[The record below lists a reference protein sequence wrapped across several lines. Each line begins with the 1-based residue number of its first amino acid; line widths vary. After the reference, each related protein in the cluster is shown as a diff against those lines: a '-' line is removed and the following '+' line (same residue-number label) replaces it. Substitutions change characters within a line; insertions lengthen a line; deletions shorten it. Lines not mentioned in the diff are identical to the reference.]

1 MQDLGSG
8 VTHLYRG
15 PNTQGLSLPHSPC
28 NSGAVQT
35 VGKYTRLPSQDL
47 FSTLE

>member
-15 PNTQGLSLPHSPC
+15 PNTQGLSLPNFPC

-35 VGKYTRLPSQDL
+35 IGKSMSLPSKDL
-47 FSTLE
+47 FSSLE